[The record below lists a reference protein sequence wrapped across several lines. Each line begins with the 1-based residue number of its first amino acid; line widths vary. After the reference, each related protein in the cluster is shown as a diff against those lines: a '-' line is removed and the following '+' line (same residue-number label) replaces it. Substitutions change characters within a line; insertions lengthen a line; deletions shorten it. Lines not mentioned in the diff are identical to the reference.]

1 MANALFDKGREG
13 FLAAEIDW
21 DANDIR
27 CCLVRGYTFN
37 AAHDYRDDITGAGGT
52 IVASSS
58 ALTGKTTT
66 GGVADANDVT
76 FTAVAAG
83 AAITSIIIYTE
94 GSSTD
99 ATRRLIAYIDTGTG
113 LPVTPDGTD
122 IVVSW
127 SSGSDKIFK
136 L

>member
-37 AAHDYRDDITGAGGT
+37 AAHDYRDDITGA
-52 IVASSS
+52 
-58 ALTGKTTT
+58 GKTTT